1 MGKIRRNYSAS
12 FKAKV
17 ALETVKK
24 EKTISQLSSEYGVHS
39 NQITQWR
46 KRMLEELPDIF
57 SKNRQKKEKGAEEL
71 QAELY
76 QQIGQLKVE
85 LDWLKKNLNCS
96 IDIKRKYIDSNH
108 SLIPIVRQYDL
119 LGINRSTCYY
129 QSCKDESYNLALM
142 RLIDE
147 EYTRYPFYGVE
158 KTTALLKR
166 QGHTVNPKRI
176 RRLMRLMGLE
186 AIYPKPNLGKASKEH
201 KIYPY
206 LLRGVSIDQVDQ
218 VWSTDITY
226 IRLNSGFIYLVAVID
241 WLSRY
246 VLSYEFSTTLDKEF
260 CIKALQSALKVAKPR
275 IFNTDQGSQFT
286 SNTFTGVLKKAGVK
300 ISMDGRGRALDNIFV
315 ERLWR
320 TVKYERV
327 YLHNYETVREAIQN
341 IGKYFGFYNN
351 ERLHQSLDYQTPAEI
366 YFGKFAIQ
374 REA

>member
-1 MGKIRRNYSAS
+1 MGKIRKNYSAS

-39 NQITQWR
+39 NQINQWR

-57 SKNRQKKEKGAEEL
+57 SKNRPRKEKDTEEL

-96 IDIKRKYIDSNH
+96 IDIKRQYINPNH
-108 SLIPIVRQYDL
+108 SLIPIVRQCDL
-119 LGINRSTCYY
+119 LGINRSTYYY

-158 KTTALLKR
+158 KMTALLKR

-186 AIYPKPNLGKASKEH
+186 AIYPKPNLSKASKEH

-206 LLRGVSIDQVDQ
+206 LLRGVSIDQIDQ

-226 IRLNSGFIYLVAVID
+226 ICLNSGFIYLVAVID
-241 WLSRY
+241 WFNRY

-260 CIKALQSALKVAKPR
+260 CVKALQGALKVAKPK

-286 SNTFTGVLKKAGVK
+286 SDTFTGVLKKTGVK
-300 ISMDGRGRALDNIFV
+300 ISMDDRGRALDNIFV

-320 TVKYERV
+320 SVKYECV
-327 YLHNYETVREAIQN
+327 YLHNYETVSEAIQS
-341 IGKYFGFYNN
+341 IGEYFGFYNN
-351 ERLHQSLDYQTPAEI
+351 ERLHQFLDYQTPVEVY
-366 YFGKFAIQ
+366 YF
-374 REA
+374 